1 MAKIVLRVFIFLFS
15 FIILSENLL
24 ASEHPEDS
32 LLGSMG
38 GSAAFLEIQKI
49 VENNDKPHDPL
60 GHINRIS
67 PFQQLYPL
75 VVSETNKGQ
84 RQLCFPETEVYQQ
97 KEINVAIVIDAFRA
111 FTTAC
116 YVLEQQPAT
125 YALTTKSTVVSRL
138 ASNLSNPLLIG
149 KPEIGSDL
157 AYDIPNSPTRVKGV
171 NITGKNIL
179 HRTEAGAKG
188 VLLAQGADVILAAGF
203 VNADATVQYIKTL
216 TNPKVHIVPMGHEA
230 KTPSLE
236 DDVCAQYINALLHD
250 QKFNLTQFHTALR
263 QGSGSY
269 FFADDQWQYPC
280 KDFNRCLKAN
290 RFSFAIQAEVR
301 DDYAILKR
309 CS

>member
-1 MAKIVLRVFIFLFS
+1 
-15 FIILSENLL
+15 
-24 ASEHPEDS
+24 
-32 LLGSMG
+32 MG
-38 GSAAFLEIQKI
+38 GSAAFLEIPKI

-84 RQLCFPETEVYQQ
+84 RQLCFPETEVCQQ

-149 KPEIGSDL
+149 KPEIGAVL
-157 AYDIPNSPTRVKGV
+157 TYDIPNSPTRVKGV
-171 NITGKNIL
+171 KITNQNIL

-188 VLLAQGADVILAAGF
+188 VLLAQGADIILAAGF

-216 TNPKVHIVPMGHEA
+216 TNPKVRIAPMGHEA

-236 DDVCAQYINALLHD
+236 DDVCAQYIYALLHG
-250 QKFNLTQFHTALR
+250 QELNLTQFYTALR
-263 QGSGSY
+263 EGSGSY
-269 FFADDQWQYPC
+269 FFSDDQWQYPR
-280 KDFNRCLKAN
+280 KDFDRCLKVG
-290 RFSFAIQAEVR
+290 RFNFAIQAEVQ
-301 DDYAILKR
+301 DDYAILRR